1 MEEALKTLQEN
12 FGNKEMIKPDTL
24 KNLETFRSK
33 LIDVR
38 DKLQHT
44 KDQLEEKTK
53 NMPGVK
59 RKKQINTA
67 MKVCPCIFI
76 IGLLLYIFFIRKQR
90 FQISLVSR

>member
-53 NMPGVK
+53 
-59 RKKQINTA
+59 I
-67 MKVCPCIFI
+67 
-76 IGLLLYIFFIRKQR
+76 
-90 FQISLVSR
+90 

>member
-1 MEEALKTLQEN
+1 
-12 FGNKEMIKPDTL
+12 MIKPDTL

-59 RKKQINTA
+59 RKRQINTA
-67 MKVCPCIFI
+67 MKVCPCIWYWTFT
-76 IGLLLYIFFIRKQR
+76 LYLFC
-90 FQISLVSR
+90 

>member
-1 MEEALKTLQEN
+1 MEEAIKTLQEN

-44 KDQLEEKTK
+44 KDQLEEKTT

-59 RKKQINTA
+59 RKRQI
-67 MKVCPCIFI
+67 
-76 IGLLLYIFFIRKQR
+76 R
-90 FQISLVSR
+90 